1 MKITYFICGLM
12 LFIACRGNQKT
23 EKKPIKQAEENTLF
37 VELNENEFKNAKIK
51 IANPEKKE
59 LNALLKVN
67 GYTDVPPQNLISIS
81 AVMGGYLKYTHLIP
95 GMKVRKGE
103 KLATLEDAKFV
114 VLQENYLTAKVKLAQ
129 LEKEFARQTELNQ
142 SKATSD
148 KILEQVRSEYFTQ
161 KIIVQSLNEQLK
173 LLNVNPEQLTENNI
187 SREVYLY
194 APANGYVTK
203 VNVNIGKYV
212 QPSEVL
218 FELVDPTDIH
228 IRLAVFEKDIDK
240 IYIGQKFIAYTN
252 KNNKSYPCD
261 IVFIGKE
268 LNKDRSLDV
277 HCHCEDLDKNIIPG
291 EYITAEIAV
300 KTTISGMA
308 LPEEAVLH
316 FEGKEYVFIETA
328 KYKYEMTEVETGL
341 QQGGYTEVKL
351 NEKLKENSLVVVRGA
366 YSLLM
371 KLKNTEEE

>member
-12 LFIACRGNQKT
+12 LFIACRSNQNT
-23 EKKPIKQAEENTLF
+23 EKEPVKHTENTF
-37 VELNENEFKNAKIK
+37 IVELNENEFKNAKIK
-51 IANPEKKE
+51 TANPEKKE
-59 LNALLKVN
+59 LNTFLKVN

-81 AVMGGYLKYTHLIP
+81 AVMGGYLKHTHLIP

-129 LEKEFARQTELNQ
+129 LEKELARQTELNK
-142 SKATSD
+142 SKTTSD
-148 KILEQVRSEYFTQ
+148 KALEQVKSEYLTQ
-161 KIIVQSLNEQLK
+161 TIMVQSLSEQLK
-173 LLNVNPEQLTENNI
+173 LLNLNPEQLTENNL
-187 SREVYLY
+187 SREVHLY
-194 APANGYVTK
+194 APAHGYVTK

-240 IYIGQKFIAYTN
+240 IYTGQKFTAYTN
-252 KNNKSYPCD
+252 KNNKSYLCD

-277 HCHCEDLDKNIIPG
+277 HCHCEKLDKNIIPG
-291 EYITAEIAV
+291 EYITAEIPLKSV
-300 KTTISGMA
+300 ISGMV
-308 LPEEAVLH
+308 LPDEAIVR
-316 FEGKEYVFIETA
+316 FEGKEYVFAERN
-328 KYKYEMTEVETGL
+328 KHKYEMIEVQTGL
-341 QQGGYTEVKL
+341 QQGGFTEVKL

-371 KLKNTEEE
+371 KLKNTEE